1 MEETLLWALFAL
13 VLLTV
18 LLVGLYLLRHYP
30 EAKARRRETLV
41 AWLQEVEKDP
51 RRLRLYRAHWRARWR
66 TSFAMLLDLLLV
78 FLPPLLSFP
87 PWEGRL
93 SRDEWALFSMGLFL
107 LGFALLVYLPLKR
120 LGTTLGLRL
129 FRIVAV
135 SPTTWKPA
143 RPADL
148 PTRYDYRKDRVPH
161 LLFVPMEELG
171 EA

>member
-1 MEETLLWALFAL
+1 MEEPLLWALFASVPL
-13 VLLTV
+13 VV
-18 LLVGLYLLRHYP
+18 LLVMVFLWRQYSK
-30 EAKARRRETLV
+30 EEARRRETLL

-51 RRLRLYRAHWRARWR
+51 RRLRLYRAHWRARRR
-66 TSFAMLLDLLLV
+66 TSFALLLDLLLV
-78 FLPPLLSFP
+78 LLPPLLSFP

-93 SRDEWALFSMGLFL
+93 SRDELALFSMGLLL

-129 FRIVAV
+129 FRIVPI

-148 PTRYDYRKDRVPH
+148 PTRQDYREDRVPH

>member
-1 MEETLLWALFAL
+1 MEERLFWALLAP

-18 LLVGLYLLRHYP
+18 LLVGLYLLRRYP
-30 EAKARRRETLV
+30 EAKARRQETLL

-51 RRLRLYRAHWRARWR
+51 KRLRIYQAHWRARPR
-66 TSFAMLLDLLLV
+66 TSFALLLDFLLVLLLA
-78 FLPPLLSFP
+78 LGSFSL
-87 PWEGRL
+87 WGGRL
-93 SRDEWALFSMGLFL
+93 SGDTQYFFLLGLFL
-107 LGFALLVYLPLKR
+107 LGFALAVYLPLKA

-129 FRIVAV
+129 FRIVPI

-148 PTRYDYRKDRVPH
+148 PTRWNYREDRVPH
-161 LLFVPMEELG
+161 LLFVPMEEVG

>member
-1 MEETLLWALFAL
+1 MWALFAP

-18 LLVGLYLLRHYP
+18 LLLGLYLLRHYP
-30 EAKARRRETLV
+30 EAKARRRERLL

-66 TSFAMLLDLLLV
+66 TSFALLLDLLLV
-78 FLPPLLSFP
+78 LLLALGSFSF
-87 PWEGRL
+87 WGERL
-93 SRDEWALFSMGLFL
+93 SGDAQDFFLLGLFL
-107 LGFALLVYLPLKR
+107 LGFALLVYLPVKR

-129 FRIVAV
+129 FRIVPI